1 MADISIS
8 SAIRSNLL
16 SLQGTSDLMAQ
27 TRSRLSSGKRVASA
41 VDDPVA
47 YFQAKSLTDRA
58 SDLKS
63 VKDNITQGV
72 KTLETA
78 VKALEGA
85 EKLIKQM
92 KGLAI
97 SAQAESDATKRG
109 KLADQFDDLKDQLDD
124 LVRDAQYQGVN
135 LIDQSGTFT
144 QELKVTLNEDTTNV
158 SEISISAKS
167 STSAGLSITAAANG
181 WAATADA
188 EGDVDTI
195 NEALVTLRENMQEL
209 GNNLAFLKVR
219 EEFTATLVNNLDD
232 GASKLVE
239 ADMNAEAAN
248 MLTLQTRQQMGTNAL
263 SMANQAEQS
272 ILQLFR

>member
-27 TRSRLSSGKRVASA
+27 TRGRLSSGKRVASA

-58 SDLKS
+58 SDLKA

-92 KGLAI
+92 KGLAV

-167 STSAGLSITAAANG
+167 STSAGLSITTATGSWATTAN
-181 WAATADA
+181 A
-188 EGDVDTI
+188 EDDVDTI

-209 GNNLAFLKVR
+209 GNNLAFLKIR
-219 EEFTATLVNNLDD
+219 EEFTSTLVNNLDD

-239 ADMNAEAAN
+239 ADMNTEAAN

>member
-16 SLQGTSDLMAQ
+16 SLQGTSDMMAQ
-27 TRSRLSSGKRVASA
+27 TRGRLSSGKRVASA

-58 SDLKS
+58 SDLKA

-92 KGLAI
+92 KGLAV

-167 STSAGLSITAAANG
+167 STSAGLSITTATGSWATTAN
-181 WAATADA
+181 A
-188 EGDVDTI
+188 EDDVDTI

-209 GNNLAFLKVR
+209 GNNLAFLKIRV
-219 EEFTATLVNNLDD
+219 EFTSTLVNNLDD

-239 ADMNAEAAN
+239 ADMNSEAAN

>member
-16 SLQGTSDLMAQ
+16 SLQGTSDMMAQ
-27 TRSRLSSGKRVASA
+27 TRGRLSSGKRVASA

-58 SDLKS
+58 SDLKA

-92 KGLAI
+92 KGLAV

-167 STSAGLSITAAANG
+167 STSAGLSITTATGSWATTAN
-181 WAATADA
+181 A
-188 EGDVDTI
+188 EDDVDTI

-209 GNNLAFLKVR
+209 GNNLAFLKIR
-219 EEFTATLVNNLDD
+219 EEFTSTLVNNLDD

-239 ADMNAEAAN
+239 ADMNSEAAN

>member
-1 MADISIS
+1 MADITIS

-135 LIDQSGTFT
+135 LIDASNTFT